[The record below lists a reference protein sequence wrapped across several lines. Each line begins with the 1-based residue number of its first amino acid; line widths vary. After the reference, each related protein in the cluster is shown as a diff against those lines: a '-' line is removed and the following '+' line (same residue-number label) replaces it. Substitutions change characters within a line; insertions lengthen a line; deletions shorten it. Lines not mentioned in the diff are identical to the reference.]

1 MMNLDLTLLAF
12 ADGGLVPGQTP
23 NLLNWLF
30 GAGLGASFYV
40 LTKTQPYLVD
50 RSFDPKYNSA
60 YLSRIVIGIVAG
72 VILAFTAGALIGEK
86 NAGVLAKLSSGVIA
100 IIGGYSAEAVQQV
113 LQRLA
118 DILVAVVRG
127 DNSAQVKAELAAQNA
142 EKSKQARDKIVD
154 AKAAHATGKPD
165 EVTKALSELDSV
177 LRK

>member
-1 MMNLDLTLLAF
+1 MKPDFTVLA
-12 ADGGLVPGQTP
+12 LVASALAEGQTP

-50 RSFDPKYNSA
+50 RSFDPKYNNA
-60 YLSRIVIGIVAG
+60 YLCRFVIGIVAG
-72 VILAFTAGALIGEK
+72 VILAFTAGAIIGK
-86 NAGVLAKLSSGVIA
+86 DAGVLAKLSSGVIA

-127 DNSAQVKAELAAQNA
+127 DNSAQVKAELAAVNA
-142 EKSKQARDKIVD
+142 EKSKEARNKIVD
-154 AKAAHATGKPD
+154 AKAAHVTGKPED
-165 EVTKALSELDSV
+165 VSKALDELDSV
-177 LRK
+177 LKK